1 MKNQCRASV
10 ERCGAVWSECGMRWN
25 ASAIVIEFVL
35 LQYQKYQNLYS
46 LIFSGT
52 IKAANCG
59 SDSDIPNCTLFL
71 NAINHFKNNEGD
83 VLFWPEALNSMASD
97 HVEPYAK
104 VGTTAKEVL
113 HAFGSWYRSRNKSS
127 TNVLTLTE
135 TVPIDTRSKIIMLMV
150 TFLVSLL
157 FVVASRSKGRRS
169 SNHLPWNIVSRM
181 TELTF
186 GQSTNLLVNLTSGLK
201 FLVGTFLL
209 FLLFTFTVYKTIFGT
224 DLTISH
230 RDVNVDTVD
239 QFNESD
245 AYPVILR
252 DESMYQLILDSEKDE
267 SKSGEIMRVIKSR
280 LSSKSFV
287 GGAVD
292 MYEDFVRYKSV
303 IISSVYFHTI
313 FERMSCLGIITE
325 PSLIRDHYANYDG
338 NTLINLY
345 HVSDE
350 KFLPIVTA
358 YIYKSN
364 ISKPLELRLNQL
376 FRSHLEYG
384 ITIYHQRMKTKL
396 AYANDQIDHCINSVP
411 SKGGKN
417 SKIPD
422 PVAFDSLGNIFRI
435 SGYLVAVAI
444 IVSLVELF
452 FWEIDMS
459 TRKQIIKPRNR
470 RRRIITY

>member
-1 MKNQCRASV
+1 MH
-10 ERCGAVWSECGMRWN
+10 
-25 ASAIVIEFVL
+25 F
-35 LQYQKYQNLYS
+35 
-46 LIFSGT
+46 LIFSAT

-59 SDSDIPNCTLFL
+59 SDSGISNCTLFL
-71 NAINHFKNNEGD
+71 NAIDHFKNNEGD

-104 VGTTAKEVL
+104 VGLTSLEVL
-113 HAFGSWYRSRNKSS
+113 HAFGSWYRSTNKSS
-127 TNVLTLTE
+127 TNVLTLTD
-135 TVPIDTRSKIIMLMV
+135 TVPIDTGSKTIMMMV

-157 FVVASRSKGRRS
+157 FVMASRSKGQRS

-181 TELTF
+181 TELIF
-186 GQSTNLLVNLTSGLK
+186 GQSTNLLVNLTNGLK

-209 FLLFTFTVYKTIFGT
+209 FLLFTFTVYRTIFGT

-230 RDVNVDTVD
+230 RDVNIDTID
-239 QFNESD
+239 QFNQSR

-267 SKSGEIMRVIKSR
+267 SKSGEIMRLIKSR
-280 LSSKSFV
+280 LSTKSFV
-287 GGAVD
+287 SGAVD
-292 MYEDFVRYKSV
+292 MYKDFVRYKSV
-303 IISSVYFHTI
+303 LISSTYFHTI

-325 PSLIRDHYANYDG
+325 PSLIRNHYANYDG
-338 NTLINLY
+338 NSLINLY

-358 YIYKSN
+358 YIYNSK

-396 AYANDQIDHCINSVP
+396 AYVNDQIDHCINSVP
-411 SKGGKN
+411 SKGSKN

-422 PVAFDSLGNIFRI
+422 PVAFDSLGNIFRM
-435 SGYLVAVAI
+435 SGYLVAIAI
-444 IVSLVELF
+444 IVSLIELL

-459 TRKQIIKPRNR
+459 TRKQIKPRNR
-470 RRRIITY
+470 RRRIVTY